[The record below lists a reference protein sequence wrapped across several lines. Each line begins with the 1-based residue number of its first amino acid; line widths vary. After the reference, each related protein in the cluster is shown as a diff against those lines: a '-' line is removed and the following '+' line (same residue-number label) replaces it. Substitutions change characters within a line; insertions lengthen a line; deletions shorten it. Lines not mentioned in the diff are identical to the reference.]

1 MYRFLCIV
9 LAFISLLTFSVS
21 LVLTASAQNPTA
33 SLTQAAKLLEQGQA
47 EQSIELIDRTL
58 KTGNVPS
65 NLAAKAMLLRAQA
78 QEKLGKHAFALA
90 DYNSALWMQDLSDYD
105 RSIAEKGR
113 KRIMANLGVG
123 GSKVKPKA
131 RAAPVQTVTTT
142 ESRGTEIQTAKT
154 KKRSG
159 GLGAIFSSIFG
170 SSSEEQKAPSPS
182 AQPAPT
188 TTYSVRTTETAAS
201 ISQSVD
207 SPTTV
212 SGTSN
217 LVASNDAQAQ
227 VIDDTVVAQRELT
240 GDFAIQFSAVRS
252 EDTALYEADRVG
264 KRYGE
269 WLGGRTPSIKIRGTQ
284 DGGTLY
290 KIIAQPY
297 ERDEGVAT
305 CELLKSKGVQC
316 MLISR

>member
-9 LAFISLLTFSVS
+9 LTFIVS
-21 LVLTASAQNPTA
+21 LAVSVPLVVTAYAQNPTA

-47 EQSIELIDRTL
+47 EQSIQLINRTL
-58 KTGNVPS
+58 KTGDVPS
-65 NLAAKAMLLRAQA
+65 NLAAKAILLRAQA

-105 RSIAEKGR
+105 RRFAEQGR
-113 KRIMANLGVG
+113 RRIMANLGV
-123 GSKVKPKA
+123 SRRNA
-131 RAAPVQTVTTT
+131 QAASAQPQP
-142 ESRGTEIQTAKT
+142 QPAAKT
-154 KKRSG
+154 KAWGTEVQTTENEKRTRG
-159 GLGAIFSSIFG
+159 IGTIFSEMLG
-170 SSSEEQKAPSPS
+170 LSSKEKDEPRP
-182 AQPAPT
+182 QPASET
-188 TTYSVRTTETAAS
+188 VYSVGTTETAAS
-201 ISQSVD
+201 ISQS
-207 SPTTV
+207 SAQQATAIG
-212 SGTSN
+212 SGN
-217 LVASNDAQAQ
+217 LVASNDRQAQA
-227 VIDDTVVAQRELT
+227 INDTVVAQRELT